1 MPQSK
6 KSTFQ
11 MPIWLATLFL
21 VSVFCH
27 EATASTP
34 SYTSVRALDEYGNSV
49 QLKHASE
56 AVQRH
61 GRLVLAGQSS
71 SDETVVVSFGARPLL
86 HPITLFI
93 GDDSV
98 SNTVAICCTGVKGD
112 ANWLVGQMQSH
123 SKRVW
128 ERYNHPLDAA
138 AAAHAVSRLLG
149 SFNGD
154 DIKQEWQSSVPREK
168 AQWARPLGIQ
178 TMLMSQNMPILMVEP
193 TGRVLSTTKDG
204 PSIGIMGKNSQT
216 LKEKISR
223 EAPKVM
229 ETSEL
234 QEFFIRLLLQDVPRN
249 DVAEVIVEILSRQGV
264 QTSNLK
270 FKNGKQIFAKPGK
283 S

>member
-1 MPQSK
+1 
-6 KSTFQ
+6 
-11 MPIWLATLFL
+11 MPIWLATLCL

>member
-1 MPQSK
+1 MPPSK

-21 VSVFCH
+21 VSVFCR

-34 SYTSVRALDEYGNSV
+34 SYTSVRALDEFGDSV

-71 SDETVVVSFGARPLL
+71 SNETVVVSFGARPLL

-98 SNTVAICCTGVKGD
+98 ANTVALCCTGVKGD
-112 ANWLVGQMQSH
+112 ANWLVGEMQSH

-149 SFNGD
+149 SFHGD
-154 DIKQEWQSSVPREK
+154 DVKQEWQSSVIREK

-178 TMLMSQNMPILMVEP
+178 TMILSQNMPILMVEP
-193 TGRVLSTTKDG
+193 SGRVLSTTKDG
-204 PSIGIMGKNSQT
+204 PSIGIMGKNSQI
-216 LKEKISR
+216 LKEKIAR
-223 EAPKVM
+223 EPPKVM

-234 QEFFIRLLLQDVPRN
+234 QDFFIRLLLQDVPRN

-283 S
+283 